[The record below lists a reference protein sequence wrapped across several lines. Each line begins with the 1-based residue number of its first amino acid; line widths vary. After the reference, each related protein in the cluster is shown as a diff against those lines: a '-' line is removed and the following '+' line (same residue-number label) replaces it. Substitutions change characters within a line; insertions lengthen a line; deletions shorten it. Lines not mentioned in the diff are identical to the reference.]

1 MEYKVKKETAG
12 YVGFIRYADDFLIC
26 VEQQAD
32 SERIVRELRD
42 RLKKFG
48 LALSGEKTKI
58 VIFGRRAKDNAERTG
73 GKPGTFDF
81 LGFTH
86 TNAKTRKGGY
96 RIGRRTTRK
105 NFNQKIKAM
114 NEWLKA
120 VRNVAK
126 PKAWWKILCAKMRGH
141 FQYYG
146 VSGNAESLERYR
158 RKVVWLVLKWLNR
171 RSQKRS
177 MSWMQLYE
185 YLERHKLPKYRIVHK
200 LY

>member
-1 MEYKVKKETAG
+1 
-12 YVGFIRYADDFLIC
+12 
-26 VEQQAD
+26 
-32 SERIVRELRD
+32 
-42 RLKKFG
+42 
-48 LALSGEKTKI
+48 
-58 VIFGRRAKDNAERTG
+58 
-73 GKPGTFDF
+73 
-81 LGFTH
+81 
-86 TNAKTRKGGY
+86 
-96 RIGRRTTRK
+96 
-105 NFNQKIKAM
+105 
-114 NEWLKA
+114 
-120 VRNVAK
+120 
-126 PKAWWKILCAKMRGH
+126 MRGH